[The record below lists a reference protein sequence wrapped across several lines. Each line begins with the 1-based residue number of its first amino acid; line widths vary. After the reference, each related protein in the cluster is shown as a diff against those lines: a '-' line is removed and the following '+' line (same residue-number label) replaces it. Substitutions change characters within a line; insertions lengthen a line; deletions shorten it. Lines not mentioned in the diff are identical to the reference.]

1 MPGSGCPAVSN
12 CAVVCDDRVAGER
25 CVACARA
32 ASVRMHVAE
41 RVTSPR
47 PARPSQR
54 KTDNPKLTTLR
65 FTWYRKA

>member
-41 RVTSPR
+41 RVRVAAAGAAESDTEKKPII
-47 PARPSQR
+47 Q
-54 KTDNPKLTTLR
+54 N
-65 FTWYRKA
+65 